1 MRTYDDLR
9 KTQAEVELQTKLRS
23 VEPLHKSSNAA
34 SMKVAA
40 AQQATPELP
49 SQSPP
54 SSAPDQEPEP
64 QIPIAEPEPPQ
75 PWQVRKTADEQ
86 DMQARKADYAEAIK
100 TNDFDRKE
108 AMDKEMVE
116 RIKNFN
122 YDGQDIKDFRSRV
135 NHSYDAV
142 SAYEKMD
149 RAVTEKERKE
159 FIGEEQHKLEKQHDW
174 EQVQAKRAQIA
185 AQNRGDRP
193 ARSGQDGPNRPGQAP
208 EKPVKTQEPPRVAAA
223 TPDGHMVAQE
233 REAMQRA
240 SRPQRLEPQTA
251 PEVAKAP
258 EKPERPQESPRAA
271 PSEAAPDAGKRKLV
285 FYEDRHAPTP
295 EHQIKR

>member
-1 MRTYDDLR
+1 
-9 KTQAEVELQTKLRS
+9 
-23 VEPLHKSSNAA
+23 
-34 SMKVAA
+34 
-40 AQQATPELP
+40 
-49 SQSPP
+49 
-54 SSAPDQEPEP
+54 
-64 QIPIAEPEPPQ
+64 
-75 PWQVRKTADEQ
+75 
-86 DMQARKADYAEAIK
+86 MQARKADYAEAIK

-116 RIKNFN
+116 RMKNFN

-185 AQNRGDRP
+185 AQNRGERP
-193 ARSGQDGPNRPGQAP
+193 ASLPGQSP
-208 EKPVKTQEPPRVAAA
+208 EKPVRPQEPPRVVVA
-223 TPDGHMVAQE
+223 TLDGGRVALAQE

-240 SRPQRLEPQTA
+240 SRPQRPEPPTA
-251 PEVAKAP
+251 PEAAKAP
-258 EKPERPQESPRAA
+258 EKPEQPQEPTRAA
-271 PSEAAPDAGKRKLV
+271 PSEATPDAGKRKLV